1 MILKRLLSIIF
12 DLILMEEIARGAEAV
27 LYLNGDKVVK
37 KRISKGYRIKELD
50 LELRKLR
57 TRSEGKILEK
67 VSVDKP
73 RIYSVDEKEM
83 EIEMDFVNG
92 RVLRDILEN
101 LSKTERVKV
110 SNLIGENIG
119 KMHSQNIIHGDL
131 TTSNFI
137 YKDGKVYFIDFGLSF
152 FSNREEDKAVDL
164 RLLKQA
170 LDAKH
175 YSCSKECFENIIEG
189 YKGENKEFKI
199 IFERLNKV
207 DLRGRYK
214 RKSLS

>member
-1 MILKRLLSIIF
+1 MKELS
-12 DLILMEEIARGAEAV
+12 RGAEAV
-27 LYLNGDKVVK
+27 LYLNGDKVIK

-67 VSVDKP
+67 VNINKP
-73 RIYSVDEKEM
+73 KVYSVDEEEM
-83 EIEMDFVNG
+83 EIEMDFIDGN
-92 RVLRDILEN
+92 VLRDALDNFDNKKIVETG
-101 LSKTERVKV
+101 K
-110 SNLIGENIG
+110 LIGEEIG
-119 KMHSQNIIHGDL
+119 KMHSQDIAHGDL

-152 FSNREEDKAVDL
+152 VSKKDEDKAVDL

-175 YSCSKECFENIIEG
+175 YNCSKECFEAVLEG
-189 YKGENKEFKI
+189 YKQGNKNFKTVL
-199 IFERLNKV
+199 ERLNKV
-207 DLRGRYK
+207 ELRGRYK
-214 RKSLS
+214 RKS